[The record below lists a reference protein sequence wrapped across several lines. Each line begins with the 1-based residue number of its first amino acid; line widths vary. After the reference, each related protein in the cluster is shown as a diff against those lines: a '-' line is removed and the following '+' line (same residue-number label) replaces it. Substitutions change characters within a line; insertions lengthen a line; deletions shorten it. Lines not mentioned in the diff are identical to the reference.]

1 MNSDSFCIVGA
12 SNAKI
17 MAAYLNVKFL
27 KLKNLGKEEVDKFVK
42 LENHRANFP
51 RTVLL
56 FPPTNSL
63 IPDNR
68 YFDKNGKL
76 HTHQTF
82 NMKRPN
88 SREMEYLLIELT
100 RIISVLESE
109 GFKIRL
115 MCNFPRAYKDVCD
128 CPNHIFH
135 HAHRQLTLFKKFESL
150 AKNLVPIF
158 GLTLEFSRFVCNI
171 FNIKQPKV
179 FSDKVIVSIYS
190 KILQIDNLHLNNL
203 GKKVVASYLKER
215 LRLSISD
222 DKCFI

>member
-1 MNSDSFCIVGA
+1 MNSDSFCIIGA

-17 MAAYLNVKFL
+17 MAIYLNVKFL

-42 LENHRANFP
+42 LENHRSKFP

-56 FPPTNSL
+56 FPPTNTL
-63 IPDNR
+63 IPGNR
-68 YFDKNGKL
+68 FFDMNGKL

-88 SREMEYLLIELT
+88 SREIEYVLIELT

-109 GFKIRL
+109 GFNIRL

-135 HAHRQLTLFKKFESL
+135 HAHRQMRLFKVFESS
-150 AKNLVPIF
+150 AKNLVPMC

-171 FNIKQPKV
+171 LNIQQPKV
-179 FSDKVIVSIYS
+179 FTDRVVVSIYS
-190 KILQIDNLHLNNL
+190 KILQFDNLHLNNL

-215 LRLSISD
+215 LRLPISD
-222 DKCFI
+222 DKCFD